1 MIVKKNDLAWIGAFW
16 HSSVDVVSFEELDKL
31 VPPTAN
37 SESIPRSSSFPS
49 PTPVGP
55 EALAL
60 YPAEAFR
67 LRDWFRRARMTKEMP
82 RHVPAFS
89 TGATAQ
95 KASGSMTSIR
105 PFTNP
110 FALSP
115 ASTQFSDSVLQRPDR
130 SLNSL
135 HRTSAPEPPPNE
147 PSVARQ
153 QFCVERSLA
162 GSSFSVGSVQSPS
175 RPSLFS
181 TPHLKRSFPFAS
193 FVPKENSVRV
203 ASTSESPAS
212 SAQPSEQPGALS
224 PMSNATI
231 VVASLSRQL
240 LTTTSNDRPMPQRLL
255 FNHKLSKIQSDSH

>member
-1 MIVKKNDLAWIGAFW
+1 M
-16 HSSVDVVSFEELDKL
+16 SFEELDRL

-37 SESIPRSSSFPS
+37 SEIMPRSSSFRS

-67 LRDWFRRARMTKEMP
+67 LRDWFRRGRLTNETP
-82 RHVPAFS
+82 RHVHAFS
-89 TGATAQ
+89 PTAS
-95 KASGSMTSIR
+95 ASMTSIC
-105 PFTNP
+105 PLTNP
-110 FALSP
+110 SALSP
-115 ASTQFSDSVLQRPDR
+115 VSSDSLIQHLDR
-130 SLNSL
+130 SLNYL
-135 HRTSAPEPPPNE
+135 HRTPAPETPPNK
-147 PSVARQ
+147 PFVARQ
-153 QFCVERSLA
+153 QLCEERSLA
-162 GSSFSVGSVQSPS
+162 GSHVSVGSVQSPS

-181 TPHLKRSFPFAS
+181 TPQLKRSFPFAS
-193 FVPKENSVRV
+193 SVPKENAVRV
-203 ASTSESPAS
+203 PSTSESPAS

-240 LTTTSNDRPMPQRLL
+240 LTTTSSDRPIPQRPL